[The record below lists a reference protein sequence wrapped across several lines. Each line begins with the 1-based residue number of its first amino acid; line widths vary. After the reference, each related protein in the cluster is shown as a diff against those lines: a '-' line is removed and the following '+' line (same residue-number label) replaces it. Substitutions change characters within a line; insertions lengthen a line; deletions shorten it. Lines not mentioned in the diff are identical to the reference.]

1 MKLNKAASLTAI
13 AASVLML
20 VACGKQGSSSTP
32 AASGASGA
40 TAAAPAAGGGGDVIR
55 IGFTTDMSGVYA
67 DADGKAGA
75 EAIQMAIDDFGGS
88 VLGKKVE
95 LVSVD
100 HQNKA
105 DIALSKAREWVDQQN
120 ATVLISGTN
129 SAVALATAKLA
140 AEKKIP
146 FFSIGAA
153 TARLTNE
160 DCTPYTVHY
169 GFDTVALARV
179 TGNALLAQGLKSWYF
194 LTTDYA
200 FGHSL
205 EKDTT
210 AVVEAG
216 GGKVLGAVRA
226 PLGASDFSSFLLQAK
241 QSNAQVLALANAGAD
256 FTNSVRAA
264 IDFGISKD
272 MKIAA
277 LVAYINDVH
286 ALGIDK
292 AQGLLLT
299 ETWFWNQNDE
309 TKAFAKRFEEKVKRP
324 PSFVQAGDYSATT
337 AYLNAVKAVGT
348 TDGTKVMEYL
358 KSNPINDMYV
368 KNGKIREDG
377 RLMRPMYL
385 VQVKTPKESTSQ
397 WDLYKTLKEI
407 PGEEAFTPAA
417 DSKCSLLKKS

>member
-1 MKLNKAASLTAI
+1 MKLKKASALTAI

-20 VACGKQGSSSTP
+20 VACGKQAGTST
-32 AASGASGA
+32 AASGGAATTSAASS
-40 TAAAPAAGGGGDVIR
+40 DVIR

-75 EAIQMAIDDFGGS
+75 EAIQMAIDDFGGE
-88 VLGKKVE
+88 VLGKKIE
-95 LVSVD
+95 LVSID

-120 ATVLISGTN
+120 VTVLISGTN

-140 AEKKIP
+140 AEKQIP
-146 FFSIGAA
+146 FFSVGAA

-160 DCTPYTVHY
+160 DCTPYTIHY
-169 GFDTVALARV
+169 GFDTVSLARV
-179 TGNALLAQGLKSWYF
+179 TGSALLDQGLKSWYF

-216 GGKVLGAVRA
+216 GGKVLGSVRA

-264 IDFGISKD
+264 LDFGINKD
-272 MKIAA
+272 MKVAA
-277 LVAYINDVH
+277 LVAYINDIH
-286 ALGIDK
+286 ALGIDR

-299 ETWFWNQNDE
+299 EPWYWNQNAE
-309 TKAFAKRFEEKVKRP
+309 TTAFSKRFEEKIKRP
-324 PSFVQAGDYSATT
+324 PSFVQAGDYSAAT
-337 AYLNAVKAVGT
+337 AYLNAVKAAGT
-348 TDGTKVMEYL
+348 TDGTKIMEYL

-368 KNGKIREDG
+368 KDGKIREDG

-385 VQVKTPKESTSQ
+385 VQVKTPAESTSP
-397 WDLYKTLKEI
+397 WDLYKTLKEV
-407 PGEEAFTPAA
+407 PGEDAFTPVAE
-417 DSKCSLLKKS
+417 SKCSLLKKS

>member
-1 MKLNKAASLTAI
+1 MKLKKASALTAI

-20 VACGKQGSSSTP
+20 VACGKQAGTST
-32 AASGASGA
+32 AASGGAATTSAASS
-40 TAAAPAAGGGGDVIR
+40 DVIR

-75 EAIQMAIDDFGGS
+75 EAIQMAIDDFGGE
-88 VLGKKVE
+88 VLGKKIE
-95 LVSVD
+95 LVSID

-120 ATVLISGTN
+120 VTVLISGTN

-140 AEKKIP
+140 AEKQIP
-146 FFSIGAA
+146 FFSVGAA

-160 DCTPYTVHY
+160 DCTPYTIHY
-169 GFDTVALARV
+169 GFDTVSLARV
-179 TGNALLAQGLKSWYF
+179 TGSALLDQGLKSWYF

-216 GGKVLGAVRA
+216 GGKVLGSVRA

-264 IDFGISKD
+264 LDFGINKD
-272 MKIAA
+272 MKVAA
-277 LVAYINDVH
+277 LVAYINDIH
-286 ALGIDK
+286 ALGIDR

-299 ETWFWNQNDE
+299 EPWYWNQNAE
-309 TKAFAKRFEEKVKRP
+309 TTAFSKRFEEKIKRP
-324 PSFVQAGDYSATT
+324 PSFVQAGDYSAAT
-337 AYLNAVKAVGT
+337 AYLNAVKATGT
-348 TDGTKVMEYL
+348 TDGTKIMEYL

-368 KNGKIREDG
+368 KDGKIREDG

-385 VQVKTPKESTSQ
+385 VQVKTPAESTSP
-397 WDLYKTLKEI
+397 WDLYKTLKEV
-407 PGEEAFTPAA
+407 PGEDAFTPVAE
-417 DSKCSLLKKS
+417 SKCSLLKKS

>member
-1 MKLNKAASLTAI
+1 MKLKQTATLTTI

-20 VACGKQGSSSTP
+20 VACGQQSTSAP
-32 AASGASGA
+32 ASSGA
-40 TAAAPAAGGGGDVIR
+40 AAKGDVIR
-55 IGFTTDMSGVYA
+55 IGFSTDMSGVYA

-75 EAIQMAIDDFGGS
+75 EAIQMAIDDFGGE
-88 VLGKKVE
+88 VLGKKIE
-95 LVSVD
+95 LLSID

-146 FFSIGAA
+146 FFSVGAA

-160 DCTPYTVHY
+160 DCTPYTIHY
-169 GFDTVALARV
+169 GFDTVSLARV
-179 TGNALLAQGLKSWYF
+179 MGNALLDQNLKTWYF

-210 AVVEAG
+210 TVVEAG
-216 GGKVLGAVRA
+216 GGKVLGSVRT

-241 QSNAQVLALANAGAD
+241 QSGAQVLALAYAGAD

-264 IDFGISKD
+264 LDFGINKD
-272 MKIAA
+272 MKVAG
-277 LVAYINDVH
+277 LVAYINDIH
-286 ALGIDK
+286 ALGIDR
-292 AQGLLLT
+292 AQGLLLP
-299 ETWFWNQNDE
+299 EPWYWSQNDE
-309 TKAFAKRFEEKVKRP
+309 TKAFAKRFEEKAKRP

-368 KNGKIREDG
+368 KNGTISADG

-385 VQVKTPKESTSQ
+385 VQVKTPAESTSS
-397 WDLYKTLKEI
+397 WDLYTTLKEV
-407 PGEEAFTPAA
+407 PAEQAFTPVAE
-417 DSKCSLLKKS
+417 SKCSLLKQS

>member
-1 MKLNKAASLTAI
+1 
-13 AASVLML
+13 ML
-20 VACGKQGSSSTP
+20 VACGKQAGTST
-32 AASGASGA
+32 AASGGAATTSAASS
-40 TAAAPAAGGGGDVIR
+40 DVIR

-75 EAIQMAIDDFGGS
+75 EAIQMAIDDFGGE
-88 VLGKKVE
+88 VLGKKIE
-95 LVSVD
+95 LVSID

-120 ATVLISGTN
+120 VTVLISGTN

-140 AEKKIP
+140 AEKQIP
-146 FFSIGAA
+146 FFSVGAA

-160 DCTPYTVHY
+160 DCTPYTIHY
-169 GFDTVALARV
+169 GFDTVSLARV
-179 TGNALLAQGLKSWYF
+179 TGSALLDQGLKSWYF

-216 GGKVLGAVRA
+216 GGKVLGSVRA

-264 IDFGISKD
+264 LDFGINKD
-272 MKIAA
+272 MKVAA
-277 LVAYINDVH
+277 LVAYINDIH
-286 ALGIDK
+286 ALGIDR

-299 ETWFWNQNDE
+299 EPWYWNQNAE
-309 TKAFAKRFEEKVKRP
+309 TTAFSKRFEEKIKRP
-324 PSFVQAGDYSATT
+324 PSFVQAGDYSAAT
-337 AYLNAVKAVGT
+337 AYLNAVKATGT
-348 TDGTKVMEYL
+348 TDGTKIMEYL

-368 KNGKIREDG
+368 KDGKIREDG

-385 VQVKTPKESTSQ
+385 VQVKTPAESTSP
-397 WDLYKTLKEI
+397 WDLYKTLKEV
-407 PGEEAFTPAA
+407 PGEDAFTPVAE
-417 DSKCSLLKKS
+417 SKCSLLKKS

>member
-1 MKLNKAASLTAI
+1 MKLNKTASLTAV

-20 VACGKQGSSSTP
+20 VACGKQGSSSAP
-32 AASGASGA
+32 AAASGASGTA
-40 TAAAPAAGGGGDVIR
+40 AAAPASGDVIR

-179 TGNALLAQGLKSWYF
+179 TGNALLAQ
-194 LTTDYA
+194 A
-200 FGHSL
+200 
-205 EKDTT
+205 
-210 AVVEAG
+210 
-216 GGKVLGAVRA
+216 
-226 PLGASDFSSFLLQAK
+226 LL
-241 QSNAQVLALANAGAD
+241 
-256 FTNSVRAA
+256 
-264 IDFGISKD
+264 
-272 MKIAA
+272 IA
-277 LVAYINDVH
+277 
-286 ALGIDK
+286 
-292 AQGLLLT
+292 
-299 ETWFWNQNDE
+299 
-309 TKAFAKRFEEKVKRP
+309 
-324 PSFVQAGDYSATT
+324 
-337 AYLNAVKAVGT
+337 
-348 TDGTKVMEYL
+348 
-358 KSNPINDMYV
+358 
-368 KNGKIREDG
+368 
-377 RLMRPMYL
+377 
-385 VQVKTPKESTSQ
+385 
-397 WDLYKTLKEI
+397 TLQ
-407 PGEEAFTPAA
+407 
-417 DSKCSLLKKS
+417 